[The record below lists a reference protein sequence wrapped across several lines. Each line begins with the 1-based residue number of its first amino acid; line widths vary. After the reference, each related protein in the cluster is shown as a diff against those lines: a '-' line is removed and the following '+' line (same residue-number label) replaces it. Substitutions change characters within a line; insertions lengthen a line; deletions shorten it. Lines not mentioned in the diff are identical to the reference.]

1 MKTILYTL
9 LILMSLQTAWAQQ
22 DVAFE
27 KKNFPN
33 DKDGYKLAMDN
44 LKEGNELYE
53 MANYGGYMRAVE
65 FFLLANQFN
74 PNNAELNYKIGVCY
88 LKSTQREKSLEF
100 FQKAVKLNAFVAP
113 DIHYN
118 LAQGLHLNN
127 KFDEAI
133 TEYNTYKRQ
142 LSPKDLSEKSKV
154 LSKKIEECEIGKKL
168 VANPIRVFIDNVGE
182 SINGP
187 YPDYSPL
194 ITADESMMIYTSRR
208 EGTTGGER
216 SELDGNFNED
226 IYIAYRN
233 ASGNWD
239 LAKNMGKPLNTSDN
253 DATIGLSS
261 DGSKLFTFQGKSDGG
276 NILVSELE
284 GTEWTSPR
292 DREMGNI
299 NSDGHESA
307 ASFSFDGKTMYFVTD
322 NPENNLGLHDIFI
335 SYWDEKK
342 QRWGEPQ
349 NLSNTINSEYDERD
363 VFMHPDGRTLFFNS
377 NGKGSMGGFDI
388 FKTQLQDN
396 GLWSEPENLGYPI
409 NTAGDDRFFVM
420 SGSGKHGYYASDKEG
435 GFGSHDIYMITFLGP
450 EKPLVQSNDNILI
463 ASIANP
469 ISETFM
475 EESVAVQTMRLTILK
490 GTVLDAFTKEP
501 VEAEIEIVDNEKNEV
516 ISIQKSNKS
525 SGKYLVSLPSGKNY
539 GIAVKSEG
547 YLFHS
552 ENFDIPTATNYQEIY
567 KDIMLSK
574 MAVGTKI
581 VLKNI
586 FFDYAKATLRSTSF
600 PELDRLYELLNQ
612 FPTMRVEISGHTDNQ
627 GSRVTN
633 EKLSGN
639 RAKAVVDYLIKKGIP
654 ASRLESKGYAFDQPI
669 APNDTEDGRQQ
680 NRRVEFKVLS
690 N

>member
-9 LILMSLQTAWAQQ
+9 LILMSLQTVWAQQ
-22 DVAFE
+22 DLAFE

-33 DKDGYKLAMDN
+33 DKEGYKLAMDN

-53 MANYGGYMRAVE
+53 LANYGGYMRAVE

-74 PNNAELNYKIGVCY
+74 PNNADLNYKIGVCY

-100 FQKAVKLNAFVAP
+100 SQKAVKLNAFVAP

-133 TEYNTYKRQ
+133 AEYNTYKRQ

-168 VANPIRVFIDNVGE
+168 VVNPIRVFIDNVGE

-194 ITADESMMIYTSRR
+194 ITADESMVIYTSRR

-239 LAKNMGKPLNTSDN
+239 IAKNMGKPLNTSDN

-276 NILVSELE
+276 NILVAELE
-284 GTEWTSPR
+284 GTEWTTPR

-600 PELDRLYELLNQ
+600 PELDRLYELLTQ
-612 FPTMRVEISGHTDNQ
+612 FPNMRVEISGHTDNQ